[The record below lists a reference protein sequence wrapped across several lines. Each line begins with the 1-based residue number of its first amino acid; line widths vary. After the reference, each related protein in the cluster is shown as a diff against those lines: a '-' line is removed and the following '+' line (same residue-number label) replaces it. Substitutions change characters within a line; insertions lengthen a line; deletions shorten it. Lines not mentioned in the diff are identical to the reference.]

1 VRTRS
6 PDHPGASDPVRRR
19 LIAIGLGSL
28 PIYGLIAILSA
39 AFRYGEGYR
48 ERPILA
54 VLALLALAWVGYA
67 CALAAVLGRW
77 DSPAAEPVRVES
89 AAGRRLSIV
98 LAFALAFRL
107 ILLVSRPIQEI
118 DYYRYLWDGRVVL
131 SGLNPFEYAPA
142 EIDRLGPES
151 APDSAL
157 GRLWRLAG
165 TSAPLRTIFER
176 VHHRAVPTIYPPASQ
191 AVFALAALVTQA
203 SAPVGVHV
211 LVLKCLLI
219 AFDVGT
225 LLVLARLLRRIGLS
239 EDWSLA
245 YGWCPLVL
253 KEFANTAHLDAIA
266 VFLTVLAAYHFVA
279 TPDRPSGRRPLREPV
294 LGAVALGLAVLAK
307 GYPLVLL
314 PMIAGFLAARW
325 RRRAMIPALVFAS
338 IILAGYVP
346 FLAGSAPIDGGPSH
360 SPWTGLGTFL
370 ARWQKNDFL
379 FMLAHENLRP
389 PTPGVPDRWFVVV
402 PGDWRRMIDRMV
414 AAPLARLLDIPDAE
428 PAFLLTQGVM
438 GTIFATIALAW
449 AVRVFRTPEPCV
461 LLRGTALVLAW
472 GWLLSSTPHPW
483 YLTWSL
489 PFLVFARRR
498 SWFLLPG
505 LAPIYYLRF
514 HLEYQA
520 APGGLSAINDAFH
533 TFDYGVVWFEFGPF
547 LAALAVETWRGWN
560 RSRRA
565 GRGPAQLPS
574 DGR

>member
-1 VRTRS
+1 VRPVPS
-6 PDHPGASDPVRRR
+6 DHPDERDPIRRR
-19 LIAIGLGSL
+19 LIAIGLGTL
-28 PIYGLIAILSA
+28 PIYGLIAILSDS
-39 AFRYGEGYR
+39 FRYGEGYR
-48 ERPILA
+48 ERPILT
-54 VLALLALAWVGYA
+54 VLALLALAWLGYA
-67 CALAAVLGRW
+67 LALAAVLGRS
-77 DSPAAEPVRVES
+77 DAPAVGSAWVES
-89 AAGRRLSIV
+89 AARRRVPLV

-107 ILLVSRPIQEI
+107 ILLISRPIQEI

-131 SGLNPFEYAPA
+131 NGLNPFQYAPA
-142 EIDRLGPES
+142 EVDRLGPEAEADS
-151 APDSAL
+151 AP

-165 TSAPLRTIFER
+165 TSAPVRTIFER
-176 VHHRAVPTIYPPASQ
+176 VHHREVPTIYPPASQ
-191 AVFALAALVTQA
+191 AVFALAALVTPS
-203 SAPVGVHV
+203 SAPVGIHV

-225 LLVLARLLRRIGLS
+225 LLVLARLLRRLGLP

-279 TPDRPSGRRPLREPV
+279 TPDRPSGRRSLLEPV

-314 PMIAGFLAARW
+314 PMNAGFLAARL
-325 RRRAMIPALVFAS
+325 RRWAMIPALVLAS
-338 IILAGYVP
+338 IILAGYVS
-346 FLAGSAPIDGGPSH
+346 FLVGAPTRGEGPIH

-389 PTPGVPDRWFVVV
+389 PTPGVPDRWCVAV
-402 PGDWRRMIDRMV
+402 PGDWRRMIDRVV
-414 AAPLARLLDIPDAE
+414 AAPLARLLDAPDAE

-438 GTIFATIALAW
+438 GTVIATIAIAW
-449 AVRVFRTPEPCV
+449 AVRVFRAPEPRV

-489 PFLVFARRR
+489 PFLVFAGPR

-520 APGGLSAINDAFH
+520 APGGLSAINDAFDS
-533 TFDYGVVWFEFGPF
+533 FDYGVVWFEFGPF

-560 RSRRA
+560 RSRRTRHGA
-565 GRGPAQLPS
+565 AQLPS